1 MRLQKL
7 MRIGIDASN
16 LRQGGGIT
24 HLAELLRAANP
35 QLHGFTEIVVWGGDV
50 SLSRLSDEPWLR

>member
-7 MRIGIDASN
+7 IRIGIDASN

-24 HLAELLRAANP
+24 HLAELLRAASTQN
-35 QLHGFTEIVVWGGDV
+35 HAFTEIIV
-50 SLSRLSDEPWLR
+50 